1 MLEENRA
8 KTCSQSSILNV
19 QKPAARARSAPKMS
33 RFGRFGPILSGFGRF
48 GPILSGFGN
57 PLKSLVDWSCLVA
70 ISHQRRVGS
79 DPKDVVQ
86 RRC

>member
-33 RFGRFGPILSGFGRF
+33 GFGTFGHILSGLSGFGTF
-48 GPILSGFGN
+48 VTFLAGCGN
-57 PLKSLVDWSCLVA
+57 PLKSLVDWSCLVG
-70 ISHQRRVGS
+70 ISRE
-79 DPKDVVQ
+79 
-86 RRC
+86 

>member
-33 RFGRFGPILSGFGRF
+33 GFGRFWHILSGFGTFLARC
-48 GPILSGFGN
+48 GN

-70 ISHQRRVGS
+70 ISRQRR
-79 DPKDVVQ
+79 
-86 RRC
+86 

>member
-33 RFGRFGPILSGFGRF
+33 HFVRFGPVLAGLGTSWHILPQFATFWHIFGTLRQPSEIVGRLVLSGDYKPTKTSRF
-48 GPILSGFGN
+48 
-57 PLKSLVDWSCLVA
+57 
-70 ISHQRRVGS
+70 
-79 DPKDVVQ
+79 
-86 RRC
+86 

>member
-33 RFGRFGPILSGFGRF
+33 GLAPFWHTLAHFGTILAHF
-48 GPILSGFGN
+48 
-57 PLKSLVDWSCLVA
+57 WQVA
-70 ISHQRRVGS
+70 ATL
-79 DPKDVVQ
+79 
-86 RRC
+86 